1 MSFKHK
7 NGANILKHKCV
18 MGLLST
24 LGVREFETK
33 CADPVSDENV
43 SITFLWHG
51 NFS

>member
-7 NGANILKHKCV
+7 NGANILKHKRV

-33 CADPVSDENV
+33 CADPVSDET
-43 SITFLWHG
+43 I
-51 NFS
+51 